1 MNPVSYGTVKLANS
15 GSSPGVRLDRRRL
28 LGFAAALP
36 VMSLAAACSSIER
49 GTPAPASLAEQA
61 TVLGIANARFWP
73 DTQGEALARE
83 AVAAQQRERAALGG
97 VRRLPPA
104 AFLAVSGGGENG
116 AFGAG
121 LLCGWYDF
129 GTIPA
134 FKLVTGVSTGALIAP
149 FAFVGGPYYERL
161 RILYTTIKP
170 SDVLEVRG
178 IYGALFSD
186 ALADTA
192 PLLRLIARNC
202 DQRMLADI
210 AEAYRKGRIL
220 LIGTTNLDEQR
231 PVIWNIGA
239 IADSGRPGALELVQK
254 ILLASASIPGAFP
267 PVMIDTEAG
276 GQKYQEMHV
285 DGGAV
290 AQTFL
295 YPPDISL
302 RADLRS
308 PEFRR
313 ERVAYIIRN
322 GRLDP
327 HWTDVERQFLS
338 ITSRTIDTMIH
349 YSGYNDVLR
358 IYATTQ
364 RDGVG
369 YNLAFIDT
377 DFPVYEHE
385 QFDPAYM
392 KALFDYGYARGRAGY
407 RWRKA
412 PPILEAAAG

>member
-1 MNPVSYGTVKLANS
+1 MPARPLGLPTAPPLPAVTG
-15 GSSPGVRLDRRRL
+15 LDRRRF
-28 LGFAAALP
+28 LGFAVSMP
-36 VMSLAAACSSIER
+36 IMSLAAACSSLER
-49 GTPAPASLAEQA
+49 GMPAPESLAEQA
-61 TVLGIANARFWP
+61 TVLGIPNARYWP

-83 AVAAQQRERAALGG
+83 ALAAQQRERAAIGG
-97 VRRLPPA
+97 VGRLPPA

-121 LLCGWYDF
+121 LLCGWYDS
-129 GTIPA
+129 GTIPV

-149 FAFVGGPYYERL
+149 FAFLGGAYYERL
-161 RILYTTIKP
+161 RTLYTTIAP

-178 IYGALFSD
+178 IYGALFGD
-186 ALADTA
+186 ALADTT
-192 PLLRLIARNC
+192 PLLRLIERYC
-202 DQRMLADI
+202 DARMLADI
-210 AEAYRKGRIL
+210 ADAYRKGRIL

-239 IADSGRPGALELVQK
+239 IADSGRPGALELVHK

-267 PVMIDTEAG
+267 PVMIDVEVR

-302 RADLRS
+302 RIDVRS

-322 GRLDP
+322 GRLNP
-327 HWTDVERQFLS
+327 NWTDVGRQFLS
-338 ITSRTIDTMIH
+338 IAGRTIATMLH
-349 YSGYNDVLR
+349 YSGYNDVIR
-358 IYATTQ
+358 IYALTR
-364 RDGVG
+364 RDGVD

-377 DFPVYEHE
+377 EFPEYQHE

-392 KALFDYGYARGRAGY
+392 KTLFDYGYARGRAGY